1 MEVEQPDIPA
11 YRFPYAGA
19 GIQWVDE
26 DAVLI
31 QEWENDRT
39 GVRVAKVVGAEQVA
53 KYTVPGQVL
62 SPYVA
67 PGGAWLALLA
77 GPADEAV
84 VLPEAVFPIP
94 VGRTLSIY
102 RADQTQSQA
111 RLAAGAG
118 RMISDIIWSPDA
130 GFLAYVEAERMLIE
144 DAPVPELAFGD
155 DGKVLLAAAPGFECV
170 ELPLPNDRIWLPVSF
185 APGNRYLAVR
195 AERTGEIM
203 IWDLVAEQMIV
214 PPVEL
219 AGGSLHW
226 YVADTIFCQRCPT
239 DAWLTWHV
247 PSGKLQQVDL
257 PIGCDYYW
265 AGEHVSFRYSV
276 AAGATVPAFGQLK
289 EGEWLLVYPLSP

>member
-67 PGGAWLALLA
+67 PGGRGCALA

-84 VLPEAVFPIP
+84 VLPGLYSQYQSVARFLFTV
-94 VGRTLSIY
+94 RTRL
-102 RADQTQSQA
+102 RNQA

-130 GFLAYVEAERMLIE
+130 GFLAYVESRTNADRGCTG
-144 DAPVPELAFGD
+144 AELAFGD

-170 ELPLPNDRIWLPVSF
+170 NLPLPNDRIWLPVSF
-185 APGNRYLAVR
+185 APETA
-195 AERTGEIM
+195 
-203 IWDLVAEQMIV
+203 
-214 PPVEL
+214 
-219 AGGSLHW
+219 
-226 YVADTIFCQRCPT
+226 
-239 DAWLTWHV
+239 TW
-247 PSGKLQQVDL
+247 P
-257 PIGCDYYW
+257 
-265 AGEHVSFRYSV
+265 
-276 AAGATVPAFGQLK
+276 
-289 EGEWLLVYPLSP
+289 